1 MRVAATKVSEQ
12 RIRAMAA
19 TLGRQ
24 PGVRKVILFGSQA
37 EGRADDASDI
47 DFLVITAGKPGRAQ
61 SSTVLR
67 SQLHD
72 SPVGIDIVV
81 MDEEQFE
88 ETRDVIGGVAYPANR
103 YGKVL
108 YEEA

>member
-1 MRVAATKVSEQ
+1 MAVRKITQQ
-12 RIRAMAA
+12 RIQAMAA

-37 EGRADDASDI
+37 EGRADQASDI
-47 DFLVITAGKPGRAQ
+47 DFLVITAGKPGKAQ

-72 SPVGIDIVV
+72 SPAGVDIIV
-81 MDEEQFE
+81 MDEREFD
-88 ETRDVIGGVAYPANR
+88 ETKEVIGGLAYPASKH
-103 YGKVL
+103 GKVV
-108 YEEA
+108 YEEP